1 MSQEH
6 TADIAIVGGGIVGL
20 AHAYMALRKGY
31 SVVLFEREQFAI
43 GASVR
48 NFGLVWP
55 IGQEPGVGLN
65 YAIRSRK
72 HWMELSKQADFWC
85 RDNGSLHLA
94 FHEDE
99 EAVLH
104 EFLELY
110 KDSGFD
116 CRWLSTDQVI
126 AKSPAV
132 NWKGLRGGL
141 YSSMECTVNP
151 REAIRK
157 IPLFLQKKYG
167 LILRFGRLVHEI
179 THPYIRT
186 QDETW
191 RASKIFVCSGS
202 DFETLYPTLYA
213 QQNLSKCKL
222 QMMKAMPRQPFA
234 LGPSL
239 CAGLTLRHYA
249 SFSKCKSL
257 SVLDKRYDELEIGF
271 KDHGIHVLLAQH
283 ADGGLIIGDSHHYFK
298 TVEPFDSEAVNQLIL
313 KYLSTFLDVELDII
327 ERWHGVYPK
336 ISGTLNLDL
345 EPEPGVTIING
356 LGGAGMTLSF
366 GLAEEIVNRL

>member
-1 MSQEH
+1 M
-6 TADIAIVGGGIVGL
+6 
-20 AHAYMALRKGY
+20 
-31 SVVLFEREQFAI
+31 
-43 GASVR
+43 
-48 NFGLVWP
+48 
-55 IGQEPGVGLN
+55 
-65 YAIRSRK
+65 
-72 HWMELSKQADFWC
+72 
-85 RDNGSLHLA
+85 
-94 FHEDE
+94 
-99 EAVLH
+99 
-104 EFLELY
+104 
-110 KDSGFD
+110 
-116 CRWLSTDQVI
+116 
-126 AKSPAV
+126 
-132 NWKGLRGGL
+132 
-141 YSSMECTVNP
+141 
-151 REAIRK
+151 
-157 IPLFLQKKYG
+157 
-167 LILRFGRLVHEI
+167 ILRFGRLVHDI

-191 RASKIFVCSGS
+191 QASKIYVCSGS

-213 QQNLSKCKL
+213 QQNLTKCKL

-257 SVLDKRYDELEIGF
+257 PVLDKRYDELEMGF
-271 KDHGIHVLLAQH
+271 KEHGIHVLLAQH

-313 KYLSTFLDVELDII
+313 KYLSTFLDVEFDIV

-336 ISGTLNLDL
+336 ISGMLNLDL

-366 GLAEEIVNRL
+366 GLAEEIINRL